1 MKSKPFLIAA
11 LIFILGCSAAL
22 FLSNMLSNHARTTWE
37 KEASQAAGWF
47 SSIVVYWIEE
57 SYGPIMGL
65 TAVYENSDEVT
76 EDEFFGVLDSLASLS
91 VGSFIDSMTIF
102 SRQDNGKS
110 WELLYTDSYAETEL
124 EQMSVNK
131 QATILETLRN
141 GLVRQGQITLGRVFV
156 TADETVKAPVVL
168 VVDTAG
174 EQIAILGTLNLT
186 DVIDDL
192 FKIHQPVGLG
202 LAIEGEYD
210 VGTGTR
216 EEQKMVKRSVEDPI
230 HETITK
236 NVLGGATISFIWQF
250 NDVFNDGPNNE
261 VAEVTLF
268 LGSAISLGLA
278 FLVFIL
284 LQKNQIISREVDD
297 ATALLRN
304 QKRQLDLTL
313 TFAGIGLW
321 EWDLPSGT
329 YTWDATLYNI
339 MGVEPSQEISFDLL
353 ADLIH
358 PDDKGSVDEKIES
371 ALAQDS
377 EYIAE
382 YRITRP
388 DGEKRT
394 LKTQGRILRDANNNP
409 VRLYGTT
416 SDITERKA
424 LEDEL
429 RERDK
434 IFRSMLANV
443 PATIY
448 QCLNDEHWT
457 LNFISDGVETL
468 TGYPAADFLTDKR
481 TQASVIHSDDLNSVI
496 SAVSEK
502 LANDEPFFVEYR
514 IVKADGEIRWVNDSG
529 SLSPPD
535 AGGTRYVNGG
545 IIDITERKR
554 ADEQLRMTQQ
564 AVDTAPE
571 SVFWVKADDATMF
584 YCNVQAWESLGYT
597 RAELMKLKVFD
608 FDLLFPQEN
617 WEPFIR
623 HLREQDSI
631 TAEGLH
637 KTKNGETHVVE
648 VSASLTTFEGEEYVL
663 TFTRDIS
670 DRKTSEEALRNS
682 EERFALTTSG
692 SGDGLWDFN
701 ILAKS
706 FWYSDR
712 FRALLGY
719 DSEEDYPNTL
729 ESWSDGLHPEDR
741 EYTLDAFHTH
751 LENKVPYDVE
761 YRLKTKQGEYRWFR
775 VRGKSLRDESGRSYR
790 TAGSITDITE
800 HKNTLSLL
808 ESVFDATPIPLFIS
822 DFETGETKRVNT
834 ANADFANLTVEE
846 LMIADST
853 KIYTDPERDRPRLV
867 KAFQTGSQLE
877 LQMNRLGTGEP
888 RWCLFQGTVI
898 DYYGR
903 KSLLGSFVDITERK
917 NIEAALNTRVKE
929 LDETQS
935 AMLNM
940 MDDLDE
946 EKERAEAATVAKSD
960 FLANMSHEIRTPMN
974 AIIGM
979 SHLALQTELDRKQRN
994 YIRKVNRSAEALL
1007 GIINDILD
1015 FSKIEAGK
1023 LDMEQVDFRLED
1035 VFDSLANL
1043 VGLKTEEKGLEL
1055 LFDLPAEL
1063 PTGLIG
1069 DPLRLGQVL
1078 INIGNNAVKFT
1089 EQGDIVIRAAV
1100 VEESDEQVE
1109 LHFSVRDTGIG
1120 MNEEQQSKLFQSFS
1134 QADTSTTRR
1143 YGGTGLGLAIS
1154 KKLTELMGGEIW
1166 VESEPGVGSTFH
1178 FTVQLGKQQGALSQR
1193 RSTTSE
1199 LGALRVLV
1207 VDDNSSAREIL
1218 SNILAS
1224 FGLEVDQAGTGLAA
1238 LAKIE
1243 EANKLDPYKLVIM
1256 DWKMPGMDGIETTRK
1271 INSDPAL
1278 TSVPTV
1284 IMVTAYGREE
1294 AAQSAAGVTI
1304 NSFLTKPVTASSL
1317 HEAIL
1322 QAMGH
1327 EVESR
1332 SDGHSRHE
1340 SAAADIARLRGA
1352 RILLVEDNEIN
1363 QELATDLLTSNG
1375 MIVEVAND
1383 GKEALTMLDALE
1395 FDGVLM
1401 DCQMPVMDG
1410 YEATRRL
1417 RMQERFRDLPILAMT
1432 ANAMAGDREKVLD
1445 AGMNDHIA
1453 KPINVNDM
1461 FHLMAKWIS
1470 PATPVA
1476 AVAQVQEK
1484 QDIIPELD
1492 GINTV
1497 DGLARVQ
1504 GNSKLYLKLLRKTA
1518 QSQSEFIGEFSEAVK
1533 QGDWE
1538 LATRLAHTLKGV
1550 AGNIGAESLQ
1560 AACADLE
1567 NLAKE
1572 QQIVDPALAAAEV
1585 ELQRVLNSVKILADK
1600 NKVET
1605 EISATNDGSTPV
1617 IVDELRLAEVLNT
1630 LSTAISEYDTGAQ
1643 DIIDNE
1649 EALFKAAG
1657 FTTELKQITASL
1669 ESYDF
1674 DSALSCCEAMN
1685 KKLNITIA

>member
-1 MKSKPFLIAA
+1 M
-11 LIFILGCSAAL
+11 LG
-22 FLSNMLSNHARTTWE
+22 
-37 KEASQAAGWF
+37 
-47 SSIVVYWIEE
+47 
-57 SYGPIMGL
+57 
-65 TAVYENSDEVT
+65 YEPGE
-76 EDEFFGVLDSLASLS
+76 
-91 VGSFIDSMTIF
+91 
-102 SRQDNGKS
+102 
-110 WELLYTDSYAETEL
+110 
-124 EQMSVNK
+124 
-131 QATILETLRN
+131 ILETDDTWARVVN
-141 GLVRQGQITLGRVFV
+141 GLELWKTLVHPDDMAQATELMQQHLAGETSVYRAEYRMRCADGNWKWILDAGQITEWN
-156 TADETVKAPVVL
+156 ADGQALRMNGVHA
-168 VVDTAG
+168 D
-174 EQIAILGTLNLT
+174 
-186 DVIDDL
+186 IDEL
-192 FKIHQPVGLG
+192 K
-202 LAIEGEYD
+202 
-210 VGTGTR
+210 
-216 EEQKMVKRSVEDPI
+216 
-230 HETITK
+230 
-236 NVLGGATISFIWQF
+236 
-250 NDVFNDGPNNE
+250 
-261 VAEVTLF
+261 
-268 LGSAISLGLA
+268 
-278 FLVFIL
+278 L
-284 LQKNQIISREVDD
+284 LQNEME
-297 ATALLRN
+297 TA
-304 QKRQLDLTL
+304 K
-313 TFAGIGLW
+313 
-321 EWDLPSGT
+321 
-329 YTWDATLYNI
+329 
-339 MGVEPSQEISFDLL
+339 EI
-353 ADLIH
+353 
-358 PDDKGSVDEKIES
+358 
-371 ALAQDS
+371 
-377 EYIAE
+377 
-382 YRITRP
+382 
-388 DGEKRT
+388 
-394 LKTQGRILRDANNNP
+394 
-409 VRLYGTT
+409 
-416 SDITERKA
+416 
-424 LEDEL
+424 
-429 RERDK
+429 
-434 IFRSMLANV
+434 
-443 PATIY
+443 
-448 QCLNDEHWT
+448 
-457 LNFISDGVETL
+457 
-468 TGYPAADFLTDKR
+468 
-481 TQASVIHSDDLNSVI
+481 
-496 SAVSEK
+496 
-502 LANDEPFFVEYR
+502 
-514 IVKADGEIRWVNDSG
+514 
-529 SLSPPD
+529 
-535 AGGTRYVNGG
+535 
-545 IIDITERKR
+545 
-554 ADEQLRMTQQ
+554 
-564 AVDTAPE
+564 
-571 SVFWVKADDATMF
+571 
-584 YCNVQAWESLGYT
+584 
-597 RAELMKLKVFD
+597 
-608 FDLLFPQEN
+608 
-617 WEPFIR
+617 
-623 HLREQDSI
+623 
-631 TAEGLH
+631 
-637 KTKNGETHVVE
+637 
-648 VSASLTTFEGEEYVL
+648 
-663 TFTRDIS
+663 
-670 DRKTSEEALRNS
+670 
-682 EERFALTTSG
+682 
-692 SGDGLWDFN
+692 
-701 ILAKS
+701 
-706 FWYSDR
+706 
-712 FRALLGY
+712 
-719 DSEEDYPNTL
+719 
-729 ESWSDGLHPEDR
+729 
-741 EYTLDAFHTH
+741 
-751 LENKVPYDVE
+751 
-761 YRLKTKQGEYRWFR
+761 
-775 VRGKSLRDESGRSYR
+775 
-790 TAGSITDITE
+790 
-800 HKNTLSLL
+800 
-808 ESVFDATPIPLFIS
+808 
-822 DFETGETKRVNT
+822 
-834 ANADFANLTVEE
+834 
-846 LMIADST
+846 
-853 KIYTDPERDRPRLV
+853 
-867 KAFQTGSQLE
+867 
-877 LQMNRLGTGEP
+877 
-888 RWCLFQGTVI
+888 
-898 DYYGR
+898 
-903 KSLLGSFVDITERK
+903 
-917 NIEAALNTRVKE
+917 
-929 LDETQS
+929 
-935 AMLNM
+935 
-940 MDDLDE
+940 
-946 EKERAEAATVAKSD
+946 AEAATVAKSD

-1476 AVAQVQEK
+1476 AVAHVQEK

-1585 ELQRVLNSVKILADK
+1585 ELQQVLQSLSSLTPSLSSDKTKSSDTPLDRDAIGQVLATLAQQCAGYDTDAL
-1600 NKVET
+1600 ET
-1605 EISATNDGSTPV
+1605 IAVNHDLFSAGFLGSQ
-1617 IVDELRLAEVLNT
+1617 LRLVE
-1630 LSTAISEYDTGAQ
+1630 Q
-1643 DIIDNE
+1643 
-1649 EALFKAAG
+1649 ALD
-1657 FTTELKQITASL
+1657 
-1669 ESYDF
+1669 SYDF
-1674 DSALSCCEAMN
+1674 ETASTIVKEMQDLLATSEP
-1685 KKLNITIA
+1685 KK